1 MPIEVAIKALAV
13 WVAILLLAVVN
24 GALREAILVPRL
36 GPAPGLVL
44 SGVLLS
50 CLILIAAYLLLPWL
64 GTRST
69 SQRVLIGLGWL
80 FLTLAFEFSFGLL
93 RGKTMAELFSAY
105 AFKDGNIWPLV
116 LAVTAMA
123 PWLAAKLRGWL

>member
-1 MPIEVAIKALAV
+1 MEGFAA
-13 WVAILLLAVVN
+13 
-24 GALREAILVPRL
+24 
-36 GPAPGLVL
+36 
-44 SGVLLS
+44 GVEE
-50 CLILIAAYLLLPWL
+50 
-64 GTRST
+64 
-69 SQRVLIGLGWL
+69 L

>member
-50 CLILIAAYLLLPWL
+50 CLILIAAYLFLPWL

-80 FLTLAFEFSFGLL
+80 IHTETGLPACQWQHLATGSGSDGDGALARSQAQRL
-93 RGKTMAELFSAY
+93 ALIELA
-105 AFKDGNIWPLV
+105 
-116 LAVTAMA
+116 
-123 PWLAAKLRGWL
+123 